1 LNARGYNKRVEI
13 WLTKTVGD
21 GFGGYTV
28 ISEILTNSWAKLETV
43 DLFSQNVLNT
53 NYGLNDSA
61 NSLKVT
67 VRKRN
72 DLVYDLQRIYLVYRG
87 QKYIIKSFATNT
99 NFEDNTI
106 TFIVTKEPNKEVVQP
121 LEQVDLLNY
130 DLNFDLS

>member
-1 LNARGYNKRVEI
+1 MNSRDYNKRVEI
-13 WLTKTVGD
+13 WVTSAVPD
-21 GFGGYTV
+21 GFGGNKVT
-28 ISEILTNSWAKLETV
+28 SRLLTNSWAKLETV

-72 DLVYDLQRIYLVYRG
+72 DLIYDLQRIYLIYRG
-87 QKYIIKSFATNT
+87 QKYIIKSFPTNT

-106 TFIVTKEPNKEVVQP
+106 TFIVTKEPNKQIQQP
-121 LEQVDLLNY
+121 LEDGFFNY
-130 DLNFDLS
+130 TLNFTLS

>member
-1 LNARGYNKRVEI
+1 LKSRSYNKRVEVWI
-13 WLTKTVGD
+13 TTATPD

-28 ISEILTNSWAKLETV
+28 ISELLTGSWAKLETV

-53 NYGLNDSA
+53 QYGLNDSA
-61 NSLKVT
+61 NSIKVT

-72 DLVYDLQRIYLVYRG
+72 DLIYDLQRIFLVYRG

-106 TFIVTKEPNKEVVQP
+106 TFVATKEPNKEIEQP
-121 LEQVDLLNY
+121 LENLLNY